1 VYAARKIA
9 IKGETRMTDESK
21 AVDQPKAQDNKPE
34 TGTQEETMPVTEQ
47 KTPDAEGQA
56 EVKGELPEDATQRTK
71 EQFDKLKSNYREE
84 RDKRIKMEKEFQAM
98 QLKPQPQ
105 KPTGEDWFNAET
117 GEVDL
122 VKLREERGR
131 ETNRIA
137 KLEQQVQGVQKQTQA
152 QQEKEVFDLYPEL
165 NPSGEEFNEPLH
177 DAVSGYITTQLLK
190 GNNPT
195 FKEGAEAV
203 LQIGS
208 SESQKTTQKAEKAGA
223 KKALEQL
230 SPKERASLEAT
241 GRSDK
246 RPQSKD
252 LDFLS
257 RESRRGDSR
266 GVEAIY
272 ERLKGITQVGK

>member
-1 VYAARKIA
+1 
-9 IKGETRMTDESK
+9 MTDESK
-21 AVDQPKAQDNKPE
+21 VVKQPKAEDIKPE
-34 TGTQEETMPVTEQ
+34 TGTQTETMPASTQ
-47 KTPDAEGQA
+47 KTPKVEGQA
-56 EVKGELPEDATQRTK
+56 ETKGELPEDATKRTK